1 MRYRVII
8 GLAAVLAALDQF
20 TKWIV
25 NAHIAPDEIIR
36 LAPFFNLVNVR
47 NYGAAFGLL
56 NDPSSVWQFWL
67 FAATTVVA
75 FAVVLY
81 VAKSAAEKDR
91 FLFIALGLILG
102 GAIGNFIDRVRLRSV
117 VDFLDFHVAGWH
129 WPAFNL
135 ADICI
140 CAGAFVIALIVLFSP
155 PPAPSGN
162 PSGR

>member
-1 MRYRVII
+1 MRYRVIF

-20 TKWIV
+20 TKWIA
-25 NAHIAPDEIIR
+25 NAHIAPDEIIP

-56 NDPSSVWQFWL
+56 NDPSSAWQFWL
-67 FAATTVVA
+67 FAATTA
-75 FAVVLY
+75 AALAVILY
-81 VAKSAAEKDR
+81 VARSAAEKDR

-140 CAGAFVIALIVLFSP
+140 CVGAFVIALIVLFSP
-155 PPAPSGN
+155 PPAPSGK
-162 PSGR
+162 PSDR